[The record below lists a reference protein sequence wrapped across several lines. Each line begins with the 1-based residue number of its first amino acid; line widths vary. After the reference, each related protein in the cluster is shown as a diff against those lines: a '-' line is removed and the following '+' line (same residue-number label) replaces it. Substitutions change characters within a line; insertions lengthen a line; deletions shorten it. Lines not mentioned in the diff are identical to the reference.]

1 MKIHSVDRC
10 LNIIDLLSRKP
21 KGLRLFEISRQLDL
35 NPSTTHHLLN
45 TLLPH
50 EYVTQDPDTKKYAL
64 GFRFVEIGSRILDS
78 LDVRK
83 ISEKH
88 LHALHESCNET
99 VHLAVLRHNKVIY
112 IDKIDS
118 HGKLSLAT
126 YVGFA
131 TDAYAAAG
139 GKILLSDLPDT
150 KIHDMYGNGTL
161 TVYGKNTITDIASL
175 LAELKNVREKGYA
188 IDDEEYYEGIRCI
201 AAPIRGGGRVIA
213 AVSVTG
219 SVFTVTKERMEKE
232 LIDWVVKTG
241 KKISNE
247 LRW

>member
-1 MKIHSVDRC
+1 MKINSVDRC

-21 KGLRLFEISRQLDL
+21 KGLRLFEISSQLGL

-50 EYVTQDPDTKKYAL
+50 EYITQDPDTKKYAL

-88 LHALHESCNET
+88 LNALHESCNET

-126 YVGFA
+126 YVGYA

-139 GKILLSDLPDT
+139 GKILLSDLPDA
-150 KIHDMYGNGTL
+150 KIREMYGNGAL
-161 TVYGKNTITDIASL
+161 AVYGRNTITNMEML
-175 LAELKNVREKGYA
+175 LAELKTVRKNGYA
-188 IDDEEYYEGIRCI
+188 VDDEEYYEGIRCV
-201 AAPIRGGGRVIA
+201 AAPIRAGGKVIA

-219 SVFTVTKERMEKE
+219 SVFTVTRERMEGE
-232 LIDWVVKTG
+232 LIDGVVKTG
-241 KKISNE
+241 ENISDE
-247 LRW
+247 LKW